1 MVVVMNRQVGGGDFL
16 TGRATLISQ
25 AGVSVS

>member
-1 MVVVMNRQVGGGDFL
+1 MNRQVCVFVGGGDFL
-16 TGRATLISQ
+16 TGRTTFISQ